1 MNDEKLLKHIDS
13 LIELYHSDFKSD
25 SSRNNDVKQCNCN
38 SGNYQ
43 QSSKQPH
50 CAKKK
55 NVLTK
60 EEVQKVSKA
69 LLELQ
74 RGLTGERNL
83 AGGGYMQDKNFLGAY
98 LLYYWIISYL
108 QISFIANDI
117 KCSAQTNKIRILD
130 LGSGPAP
137 ATAALLDSI
146 SDAKNVQVEVTLVD
160 SSEKALTLAKK
171 ILQKEFP
178 NVEVKCVVCNFENK
192 EVALTEDFDFIVSC
206 HALNELWKNKTDCI
220 EKRSLFLKKVSSHL
234 AQNGAMIICE
244 PALLLTSRNL
254 IKVRD
259 ILLQKG
265 LNVISPCMF
274 SDKKKCLQCPVLQT
288 ENHTCHAEVKW
299 APVEPVASLAKE
311 AGLDR
316 ESVKMTYF
324 VFENN
329 VEVTYECGAKDEC
342 TVQLTNDCGQKK
354 NIVGTKTA
362 PDEIIGR
369 IVSEGMLNKAGRVR
383 FLVCNGNSRIAVSA
397 KKDDA
402 HAKAI
407 GFFNLQRYDIVKFSS
422 LEIRGDKNN
431 AAYGIASG
439 TILTL
444 LNNQL

>member
-25 SSRNNDVKQCNCN
+25 GSKNNNLKQCNCN

-43 QSSKQPH
+43 QYFKQPH
-50 CAKKK
+50 CAQKK

-108 QISFIANDI
+108 QISFIADDVKSKVNDI
-117 KCSAQTNKIRILD
+117 VKKTQSFASSNSSLFETKQCNSAQTNKIRILD

-137 ATAALLDSI
+137 ATVALIDSI
-146 SDAKNVQVEVTLVD
+146 IDVKNVQVEVTLVD
-160 SSEKALTLAKK
+160 SSEKALTLSKK

-178 NVEVKCVVCNFENK
+178 DVEVKSVVCNFENT
-192 EVALTEDFDFIVSC
+192 EVALTENFDFIVSC

-220 EKRSLFLKKVSSHL
+220 EKRSLFLEKVSDHL
-234 AQNGAMIICE
+234 AQNGAIIICE

-254 IKVRD
+254 IKVRNT
-259 ILLQKG
+259 LLQKG
-265 LNVISPCMF
+265 LNVISPCIF
-274 SDKKKCLQCPVLQT
+274 TAEKKCLLCPVLQT

-299 APVEPVASLAKE
+299 TPVEPVASLAKE

-324 VFENN
+324 VFEKNNN
-329 VEVTYECGAKDEC
+329 VEVTNDCVAKDEI
-342 TVQLTNDCGQKK
+342 T
-354 NIVGTKTA
+354 
-362 PDEIIGR
+362 GR
-369 IVSEGMLNKAGRVR
+369 IVSDRKSV
-383 FLVCNGNSRIAVSA
+383 V
-397 KKDDA
+397 
-402 HAKAI
+402 
-407 GFFNLQRYDIVKFSS
+407 
-422 LEIRGDKNN
+422 
-431 AAYGIASG
+431 
-439 TILTL
+439 
-444 LNNQL
+444 

>member
-25 SSRNNDVKQCNCN
+25 GSKNNNLKQCNCN

-43 QSSKQPH
+43 QSSKQQH
-50 CAKKK
+50 CVQKK

-108 QISFIANDI
+108 QISFIADDV

-137 ATAALLDSI
+137 ATVALIDSI
-146 SDAKNVQVEVTLVD
+146 IDVKNVQVEVTLVD
-160 SSEKALTLAKK
+160 SSEKALSLAKK

-324 VFENN
+324 VFEKNNN
-329 VEVTYECGAKDEC
+329 VEVTNDFGAKDEI
-342 TVQLTNDCGQKK
+342 T
-354 NIVGTKTA
+354 
-362 PDEIIGR
+362 GR

-383 FLVCNGNSRIAVSA
+383 FLVCNGTSRIAVST

-439 TILTL
+439 TVLTL